1 MWNNYVLKI
10 NLYLLNGKESKKYNL
25 KLNSLFINNLSWYRL
40 KSNTSSYLLNKTT
53 LRQCQATARRWFNIK
68 RKYQWTK

>member
-1 MWNNYVLKI
+1 M
-10 NLYLLNGKESKKYNL
+10 NLYLLNGKGSKKYNL
-25 KLNSLFINNLSWYRL
+25 KLNSLFINNLSCIAL
-40 KSNTSSYLLNKTT
+40 KATLQAILLNKTT